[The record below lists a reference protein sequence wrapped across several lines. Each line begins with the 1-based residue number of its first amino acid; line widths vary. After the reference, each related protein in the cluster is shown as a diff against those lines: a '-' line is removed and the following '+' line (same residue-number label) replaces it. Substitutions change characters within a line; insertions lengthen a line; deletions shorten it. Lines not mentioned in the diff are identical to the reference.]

1 MFAVGISGTDGSVET
16 EFLVKG
22 LKGQAAVEVLDE
34 NRAIPMV
41 DGVFKDAVEPW
52 GVHLYR
58 VTAPNPQ

>member
-1 MFAVGISGTDGSVET
+1 MET